1 MNRIGLGLGLGL
13 VAFTLAA
20 VGCQSEQ
27 RAITQKLDEMNKR
40 LASIEAKIGT
50 GAAAPGAAVQRP
62 PQQIRPQPNP
72 AHVYAVPIAN
82 SAFVGP
88 KHAKVT
94 MVEAFTFT

>member
-1 MNRIGLGLGLGL
+1 MNRIGLGLGL

-20 VGCQSEQ
+20 VGCQSDQ
-27 RAITQKLDEMNKR
+27 RAITKKLDEINKR

-50 GAAAPGAAVQRP
+50 GAAVQRP